1 MNDDGQPTAW
11 ERGVLERL
19 LRDTLIEQR
28 RARRWRMFS
37 RLLTVFLVLAV
48 IGLLRTDVSVPQVTG
63 RHTALVQLNGIIAPG
78 TDADADLVIESLR
91 AAYDNAQVAGVV
103 LRIDSP
109 GGSPVQAGRINDEI
123 RRLRKLHPNVPLYAV
138 INDICASGGYYVAV
152 AAERIYADKASVV
165 GSIGVLMNGFGFV
178 EALDK
183 LGIERRLLTAGAHKG
198 FLDPF
203 SPQHPEDVAHA
214 RELLASIHGQFIDV
228 VKQGRGDRLKDDPRL
243 FSGLVW
249 TGAQGIDMGLVDA
262 LGDADSVARNVF
274 KADKLVDYTARPAY
288 FEKLIRSTPSARSS
302 SHRAII
308 GNPSSAVGSSPL
320 MRSHSVTPSPSE
332 RSEPAQPNGCS
343 RSR

>member
-1 MNDDGQPTAW
+1 MNDDTQPPAW
-11 ERGVLERL
+11 ERQVLERL

-28 RARRWRMFS
+28 RARRWRIFF
-37 RLLTVFLVLAV
+37 RLLSVVLILLVL
-48 IGLLRTDVSVPQVTG
+48 GLLGTDVGVPQVTS

-78 TDADADLVIESLR
+78 TEADADLVIESLR
-91 AAYDNAQVAGVV
+91 AAYDNSHVAGVV

-138 INDICASGGYYVAV
+138 IDDICASGGYYVAV
-152 AAERIYADKASVV
+152 AADRIYADKASVV

-178 EALDK
+178 GAMDK

-203 SPQHPEDVAHA
+203 SPQNPDDVAHA

-228 VKQGRGDRLKDDPRL
+228 VKQGRGERLKDDPRL

-249 TGAQGIDMGLVDA
+249 TGAQGIELGLVDA
-262 LGDADSVARNVF
+262 LGDADTVAREVF
-274 KADKLVDYTARPAY
+274 KADKVVDYTVRPAY
-288 FEKLIRSTPSARSS
+288 FEKLIRSA
-302 SHRAII
+302 
-308 GNPSSAVGSSPL
+308 GSEATAAALDTLSNTL
-320 MRSHSVTPSPSE
+320 RW
-332 RSEPAQPNGCS
+332 R
-343 RSR
+343 

>member
-1 MNDDGQPTAW
+1 MNDDTQPPAW
-11 ERGVLERL
+11 ERQVLERL

-28 RARRWRMFS
+28 RARRWRIFF
-37 RLLTVFLVLAV
+37 RLLSVVLILLVL
-48 IGLLRTDVSVPQVTG
+48 GLLGTDVGVPQVTS

-78 TDADADLVIESLR
+78 TEADADLVIESLR
-91 AAYDNAQVAGVV
+91 AAYDNSHVAGVV

-138 INDICASGGYYVAV
+138 IDDICASGGYYVAV
-152 AAERIYADKASVV
+152 AADRIYADKASVV

-178 EALDK
+178 GAMDK

-203 SPQHPEDVAHA
+203 SPQNPDDVAHA

-228 VKQGRGDRLKDDPRL
+228 VKQGRGERLKDDPRL

-249 TGAQGIDMGLVDA
+249 TGAQGVELGLVDA
-262 LGDADSVARNVF
+262 LGDADTVAREVF
-274 KADKLVDYTARPAY
+274 KADKVVDYTVRPAY
-288 FEKLIRSTPSARSS
+288 FEKLIRSA
-302 SHRAII
+302 
-308 GNPSSAVGSSPL
+308 GSEATAAALDTLSNTL
-320 MRSHSVTPSPSE
+320 RW
-332 RSEPAQPNGCS
+332 R
-343 RSR
+343 

>member
-48 IGLLRTDVSVPQVTG
+48 LGALSTDVTVPQVTG

-91 AAYDNAQVAGVV
+91 AAYENTHVAGVV

-123 RRLRKLHPNVPLYAV
+123 RRLRTLHPKVPLHAV

-152 AAERIYADKASVV
+152 AADRIYADKASVV

-203 SPQHPEDVAHA
+203 SPQSPEDVAHA

-228 VKQGRGDRLKDDPRL
+228 VKQGRGERLKDDPRL

-249 TGAQGIDMGLVDA
+249 TGAQGIEMGLVDA
-262 LGDADSVARNVF
+262 LGDADSVARDVF

-288 FEKLIRSTPSARSS
+288 FEKLIRSASGEAASTLVNSLSNALRW
-302 SHRAII
+302 R
-308 GNPSSAVGSSPL
+308 
-320 MRSHSVTPSPSE
+320 
-332 RSEPAQPNGCS
+332 
-343 RSR
+343 

>member
-1 MNDDGQPTAW
+1 MNDDGQPNAW

-28 RARRWRMFS
+28 RARRWRIFS
-37 RLLTVFLVLAV
+37 RLLTVILVLAV
-48 IGLLRTDVSVPQVTG
+48 LGLLSTDVTVPQVTS

-91 AAYDNAQVAGVV
+91 AAYDNTHVAGVV

-123 RRLRKLHPNVPLYAV
+123 QRLRKLHPNVPLHAV

-152 AAERIYADKASVV
+152 AADRIYADKASVV

-183 LGIERRLLTAGAHKG
+183 LGVERRLLTAGAHKG

-203 SPQHPEDVAHA
+203 SPQDPADVAHA
-214 RELLASIHGQFIDV
+214 RELLASIHGQFIAV
-228 VKQGRGDRLKDDPRL
+228 VKQGRGERLKDDPRL

-249 TGAQGIDMGLVDA
+249 TGAQGIEMGLVDA
-262 LGDADSVARNVF
+262 LGDADSVAREVF
-274 KADKLVDYTARPAY
+274 KADKLVDYTVQPAY
-288 FEKLIRSTPSARSS
+288 FEKLIRSAGGEAASALVKSLSTTLRW
-302 SHRAII
+302 R
-308 GNPSSAVGSSPL
+308 
-320 MRSHSVTPSPSE
+320 
-332 RSEPAQPNGCS
+332 
-343 RSR
+343 

>member
-1 MNDDGQPTAW
+1 MNDDGQPTTW

-37 RLLTVFLVLAV
+37 RLLTVLVFLAV
-48 IGLLRTDVSVPQVTG
+48 LGLLRTNVTVPKVAS

-78 TDADADLVIESLR
+78 TDADADLVIQSLR
-91 AAYDNAQVAGVV
+91 AAYDNTNVAGVV

-123 RRLRKLHPNVPLYAV
+123 RRLRTLHPNVPLHAV

-152 AAERIYADKASVV
+152 AADRIYADKASVV

-203 SPQHPEDVAHA
+203 SPQNPEDVAHA

-228 VKQGRGDRLKDDPRL
+228 VRQGRGERLKDDPRL

-249 TGAQGIDMGLVDA
+249 TGAQGIEMGLVDA
-262 LGDADSVARNVF
+262 LGDADSVARDVF
-274 KADKLVDYTARPAY
+274 KADKLVDYTVQPAY
-288 FEKLIRSTPSARSS
+288 FQRLIRGAGGE
-302 SHRAII
+302 AA
-308 GNPSSAVGSSPL
+308 SAVLNTVS
-320 MRSHSVTPSPSE
+320 
-332 RSEPAQPNGCS
+332 NGL
-343 RSR
+343 RWR